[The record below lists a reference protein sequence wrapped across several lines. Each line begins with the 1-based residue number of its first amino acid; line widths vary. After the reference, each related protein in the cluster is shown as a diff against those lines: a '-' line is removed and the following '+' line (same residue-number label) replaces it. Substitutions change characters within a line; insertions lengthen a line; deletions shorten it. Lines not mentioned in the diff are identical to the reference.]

1 MCEQMPERLYQIQI
15 DEIKI
20 KEKTM
25 KILILNGSP
34 TRDGNTVAIVN
45 AFKEGAESKGHEV
58 NVVNVAHKKVNGC
71 LSCQYCKNQG
81 NGKCV
86 QKDDMQE
93 IYPLLQEADTIVFA
107 SPIYY
112 FTMSAQLEAVIHR
125 FYAINSPAKAKYS
138 ALLLSSYSPGVYT
151 ASIAQY
157 KDMIAYM
164 GITDKG
170 IVVADNSTNKTSAK
184 LAEAKELGASL

>member
-1 MCEQMPERLYQIQI
+1 
-15 DEIKI
+15 
-20 KEKTM
+20 M

-34 TRDGNTVAIVN
+34 SKDGNTLALAN
-45 AFKEGAESKGHEV
+45 AFKDGAESKGHEV
-58 NVVNVAHKKVNGC
+58 TLLNVAHKKVNGC
-71 LSCQYCKNQG
+71 MSCNYCHNQG

-93 IYPLLQEADTIVFA
+93 IYPLLQEADMIVFA

-151 ASIAQY
+151 AAVAQY
-157 KDMIAYM
+157 KDMISYM
-164 GITDKG
+164 GMTDKG
-170 IVVADNSTNKTSAK
+170 IVTADNSTNKTPAK
-184 LAEAKELGASL
+184 LAEARELGESL

>member
-1 MCEQMPERLYQIQI
+1 
-15 DEIKI
+15 
-20 KEKTM
+20 M

-34 TRDGNTVAIVN
+34 TKDGNTLALAN
-45 AFKEGAESKGHEV
+45 AFKEGAESKGH
-58 NVVNVAHKKVNGC
+58 NVTLLNVAHKRVNGC
-71 LSCQYCKNQG
+71 MSCNYCHNQG

-93 IYPLLQEADTIVFA
+93 IYPLLQEVDMIVFA

-125 FYAINSPAKAKYS
+125 FYAINHPAKAKYS
-138 ALLLSSYSPGVYT
+138 ALLLSSYSSGVYT
-151 ASIAQY
+151 AAVAQY

-164 GITDKG
+164 GMTDKG
-170 IVVADNSTNKTSAK
+170 IVTADHLTNKTPAK
-184 LAEAKELGASL
+184 LAEARKLGENL